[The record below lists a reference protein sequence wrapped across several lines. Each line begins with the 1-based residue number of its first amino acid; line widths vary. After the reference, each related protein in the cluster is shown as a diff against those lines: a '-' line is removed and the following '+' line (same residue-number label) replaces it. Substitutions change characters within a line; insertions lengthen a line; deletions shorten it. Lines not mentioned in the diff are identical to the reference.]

1 MEPVSANP
9 QALVDAFGAF
19 TGKTFY
25 LHLETTA
32 GAYTAG
38 GFGAFAR
45 GVPVRVE
52 HLALRGNGP
61 FRVGAETDG
70 GFLYAEGVTH
80 WEVDGQGR
88 LCLEGHDDQGRLTV
102 AFELSPTPLP
112 LAGSARVLPRV
123 APPICDPDPG
133 KRPAPR
139 TQERSV
145 LVSVAHP
152 DDETFGW
159 GGTIALYAMAGVP
172 VTSVNAT
179 LGEMGRNLGLSG
191 QATRETL
198 RERREREL
206 RAACDALG
214 VGDLWL
220 LGIWDKTAEFRDL
233 DLIADRVESVL
244 RQARPS
250 LVLTQHPVY
259 GGHPDHCTAGRAT
272 LRAVLRL
279 PAEERPRVR
288 VGFPRRLA
296 GEVDAKFQTLNV
308 EAALPA
314 KLAAIRAHH
323 SQSEAMMQAQAENPE
338 EAARRRAF
346 MTQETFLDNPNLE
359 SLPH

>member
-1 MEPVSANP
+1 MEPVAANP
-9 QALVDAFGAF
+9 QALIDAFGPF
-19 TGKTFY
+19 TGKTFH

-38 GFGAFAR
+38 GFGVFAR
-45 GVPVRVE
+45 NVAVRIERLNV
-52 HLALRGNGP
+52 RGTGP
-61 FRVGAETDG
+61 FRIGAETDG
-70 GFLYAEGVTH
+70 GFLYVEGVTH
-80 WEVDGQGR
+80 WEVDAQHR

-112 LAGSARVLPRV
+112 LAGSTRVLPRV
-123 APPICDPDPG
+123 APPICDPDPK
-133 KRPAPR
+133 KRPAPP
-139 TQERSV
+139 TPERSV

-159 GGTIALYAMAGVP
+159 GGTIALYALAGTP

-198 RERREREL
+198 RENREREL

-244 RQARPS
+244 RQVRPS

-272 LRAVLRL
+272 LRAILRL
-279 PAEERPRVR
+279 PEAERPHVR

-296 GEVDAKFQTLNV
+296 NDVAANFQTLDV
-308 EAALPA
+308 TAGFAA

-323 SQSEAMMQAQAENPE
+323 TQSEAMMRTQEENPE

-346 MTQETFLDNPNLE
+346 MTQETFLDGPDLE
-359 SLPH
+359 LLPH

>member
-9 QALVDAFGAF
+9 QALVDAFESF
-19 TGKTFY
+19 TGKTLY
-25 LHLETTA
+25 LHVETTA

-38 GFGAFAR
+38 GFGAFVRNVQAR
-45 GVPVRVE
+45 IER
-52 HLALRGNGP
+52 LALRGNGP

-70 GFLYAEGVTH
+70 GFIYTEGVTH

-102 AFELSPTPLP
+102 CFELSPTALP
-112 LAGSARVLPRV
+112 LAGTARVLPRQT
-123 APPICDPDPG
+123 PPICDPDPSR
-133 KRPAPR
+133 RPAPP
-139 TQERSV
+139 TPERSV

-159 GGTIALYAMAGVP
+159 GGTIALYALAGVP

-198 RERREREL
+198 RENREREL
-206 RAACDALG
+206 RNACDALG
-214 VGDLWL
+214 VDDLWL
-220 LGIWDKTAEFRDL
+220 LGIWDKTTEFRDL
-233 DLIADRVESVL
+233 DLLADRIESIL
-244 RQARPS
+244 RQAKPS

-272 LRAVLRL
+272 LRAILRL
-279 PAEERPRVR
+279 PESERPKVH

-296 GEVDAKFQTLNV
+296 GDVEASFNSLNV
-308 EAALPA
+308 EAGLEA
-314 KLAAIRAHH
+314 KVGAIRAHH
-323 SQSEAMMQAQAENPE
+323 SQSEAMMKKHEDDAE
-338 EAARRRAF
+338 EATRRLAF
-346 MTQETFLDNPNLE
+346 MAQETYLDNPDLE